1 MNRRTI
7 GKEKEELA
15 ASFLRDQGYRVIE
28 KNFRCRAAE
37 IDLIAWEGNILSFIE
52 VKYRSSS
59 KLGDPLEAVGPVKQK
74 RIYEAAL
81 YFISK
86 KRIASETQMRFD
98 VVSILGEEITLIKNA
113 FMIS

>member
-1 MNRRTI
+1 MNKRTI

-15 ASFLRDQGYRVIE
+15 ASFLREKGYRIID

-37 IDLIAWEGNILSFIE
+37 IDLIAWEGGILSFIE

-59 KLGDPLEAVGPVKQK
+59 KHGDPLEAVGPLKQRK
-74 RIYEAAL
+74 IYEAAL
-81 YFISK
+81 FY
-86 KRIASETQMRFD
+86 IARKGIRADTQVRFD
-98 VVSILGEEITLIKNA
+98 VVSILKEDITLIKNA